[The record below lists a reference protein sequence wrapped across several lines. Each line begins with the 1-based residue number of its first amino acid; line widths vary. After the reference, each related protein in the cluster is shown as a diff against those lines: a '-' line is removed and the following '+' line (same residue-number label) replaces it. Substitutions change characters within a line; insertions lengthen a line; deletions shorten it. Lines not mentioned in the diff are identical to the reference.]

1 MFALED
7 VGLAIETLLQVGEN
21 IVGYDVDYVKKYRIN
36 YRCFITHKNRFAS
49 IGPAYTGFPCTISYM
64 VLYCSAKPKG
74 RHRLL
79 ELLTFG
85 WTVQSQKAV
94 IAYFSSMQLLCLAR

>member
-1 MFALED
+1 
-7 VGLAIETLLQVGEN
+7 
-21 IVGYDVDYVKKYRIN
+21 
-36 YRCFITHKNRFAS
+36 
-49 IGPAYTGFPCTISYM
+49 M

-94 IAYFSSMQLLCLAR
+94 IAYFSSMQLLCFARQCRSWPSELGQYGLKYSLGALVAVIKSSQPDFQLHVESLAMAHPSL